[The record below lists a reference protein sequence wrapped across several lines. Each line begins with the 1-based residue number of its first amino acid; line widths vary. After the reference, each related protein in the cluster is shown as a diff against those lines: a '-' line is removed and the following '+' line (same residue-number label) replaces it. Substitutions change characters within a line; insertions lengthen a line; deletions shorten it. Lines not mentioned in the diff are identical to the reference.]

1 MESAGSAASVESAAQ
16 RQPPIALS
24 FLKFGVMGLFQASV
38 LRFVSGRADWS
49 RAWIYVGFT
58 MVFMVFGGIVLA
70 RLSPDLLAERSK
82 VRQGTKTWD
91 KWLVLYV
98 ALVGPVGTWCVAAWD
113 VRAHWPPVVPV
124 WWSVAAF
131 VVCAMGLLFT
141 FWAMLTNR
149 FFSGTVRIQQER
161 GHVVIDGGPYRYVRH
176 PGYTGM
182 LALSIATPVALG
194 SWLALIPAALLALVL
209 AVRTALEDRTLRAE
223 LRGYEEYSSRVRNR
237 LVPGVW

>member
-1 MESAGSAASVESAAQ
+1 MENAGSTVSIGPGIG
-16 RQPPIALS
+16 RQSPIALF
-24 FLKFGVMGLFQASV
+24 FLKFGIMGLVQASV

-49 RAWIYVGFT
+49 RAWIYVGFI
-58 MVFMVFGGIVLA
+58 MGFMVVGGMVLA

-91 KWLVLYV
+91 KWLVPFV
-98 ALVGPVGTWCVAAWD
+98 ALDGPLGTWCVAALD
-113 VRAHWPPVVPV
+113 VRAHWPPMVPV

-131 VVCAMGLLFT
+131 AVCGMGLLFT

-149 FFSGTVRIQQER
+149 FFAATVRIQEER

-176 PGYTGM
+176 PGYTGA
-182 LALSIATPVALG
+182 LALSLATPVALG
-194 SWLALIPAALLALVL
+194 SWLALIPAAVLALVL

-223 LRGYEEYSSRVRNR
+223 LKGYEEYASRVRSR
-237 LVPGVW
+237 LVPGLW